1 MSITKGTIIRTI
13 MMVIVIINLVLEKCG
28 IDIINVDESSV
39 GMFVEMT
46 VEIAAIAA
54 SWWYN
59 NSLTENA
66 KKADEF
72 LESLNATAD

>member
-13 MMVIVIINLVLEKCG
+13 MVAIVMINLVLEKCG
-28 IDIINVDESSV
+28 VDIINVDESSV
-39 GMFVEMT
+39 GMFVET
-46 VEIAAIAA
+46 AVEITAIAA

-66 KKADEF
+66 KKADDV
-72 LESLNATAD
+72 LRALNES